1 MGESLGSFMS
11 TYLRRQA
18 GFLFSQLS
26 SWDGDCPLGDSY
38 PLYPQSWFD
47 FRREKLPAHVALEP
61 FSPVLADNYR
71 ESGFPIAVHRWHAEN
86 PATLTVAVPI
96 LCSSA
101 NRRGRFRTFSR
112 DFRHARGGS

>member
-1 MGESLGSFMS
+1 MT

-26 SWDGDCPLGDSY
+26 SWDGDCPLGDGY

-47 FRREKLPAHVALEP
+47 FRREKLPAPVVLEQ

-71 ESGFPIAVHRWHAEN
+71 ESGFPVAVYHWHAEN
-86 PATLTVAVPI
+86 PATPTVTVPI

-101 NRRGRFRTFSR
+101 NRLGWYRTF
-112 DFRHARGGS
+112 